1 MRPEITLCTDH
12 NTVHQITALACTVR
26 ACHYIHFVVSLPFL
40 TLSALGDALMLAA
53 GRRTYLPMSVLA
65 GMLLLILVVYILLY
79 RKLSPLRALTGAG
92 SSDSHKE
99 AVSMQVLVNGNCE
112 VEAGEFEEREE
123 EGGEEE
129 GMRGEDKEVQDEGLD
144 EYGLDSGEEDTLL

>member
-1 MRPEITLCTDH
+1 MPEITLCTDH
-12 NTVHQITALACTVR
+12 NTVHQITVLACTVI

-40 TLSALGDALMLAA
+40 TLSAPGDALMLAA

-65 GMLLLILVVYILLY
+65 GMLLVILVVYILLY
-79 RKLSPLRALTGAG
+79 RKLSPLRPLTGAG

-99 AVSMQVLVNGNCE
+99 AVSM
-112 VEAGEFEEREE
+112 EFEEREE

-129 GMRGEDKEVQDEGLD
+129 GMRGEDKEVQNEGLD
-144 EYGLDSGEEDTLL
+144 EYGFDSVEKDTLL

>member
-1 MRPEITLCTDH
+1 MPEITLCTDH
-12 NTVHQITALACTVR
+12 STVHQITALACTVR

-65 GMLLLILVVYILLY
+65 GMLLIILVVYILLY
-79 RKLSPLRALTGAG
+79 RKLSPLRPLTGAG
-92 SSDSHKE
+92 SSDNHKE
-99 AVSMQVLVNGNCE
+99 AVSMHVLVNGNCE

-129 GMRGEDKEVQDEGLD
+129 RTRGEDKEVQNEGLD
-144 EYGLDSGEEDTLL
+144 EYGFDSVEEDTLL